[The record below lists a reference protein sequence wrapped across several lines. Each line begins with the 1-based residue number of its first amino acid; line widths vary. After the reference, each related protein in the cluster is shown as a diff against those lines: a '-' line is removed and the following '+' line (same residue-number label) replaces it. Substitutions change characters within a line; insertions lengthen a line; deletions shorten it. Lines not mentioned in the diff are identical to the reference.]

1 MFALG
6 VIAKLLIR
14 VTPVAAVVSGE
25 VAQAFENREIRTEEL
40 PPEFRFITHDITL
53 QEIIDK
59 LGKPSRIVRVPI
71 SAEGGLSYALVS
83 SNTGNAAIVTYEY
96 DLPYHAAVIVL
107 PEFPF
112 EIQNRIRAVFYQ
124 PIQRELAEATD

>member
-124 PIQRELAEATD
+124 PIQRE